1 MTITLI
7 YWLRKI
13 FNFIQFSQKLYME
26 LFILDF
32 ESHSNR
38 NTYYIAYD
46 VLHELYFR
54 ITSSRR
60 SIEKSQDLISPLL
73 TLLFT
78 RYYSAIFE
86 VFPPS
91 IFVTT
96 SMRWHLKQT
105 LSRAGS
111 AGGGSLGGGNVPNPQ
126 VRKSISVCPRIPVS
140 GFPISKI
147 LALFEGNF
155 LTF

>member
-7 YWLRKI
+7 YWLRKT
-13 FNFIQFSQKLYME
+13 FNFIQYSHKLYME

-105 LSRAGS
+105 FSW
-111 AGGGSLGGGNVPNPQ
+111 GGGGPLGGGNVPNPR
-126 VRKSISVCPRIPVS
+126 VRKSISVCPRIP
-140 GFPISKI
+140 ISKI
-147 LALFEGNF
+147 LDPFEGNF
-155 LTF
+155 